1 MLERALLFGSWEFKV
16 ASAENA
22 DGDLMRYT
30 EQGYAR
36 RLESGQPGFGG
47 IGGGVDKSGGVLSDG
62 RKGGK

>member
-1 MLERALLFGSWEFKV
+1 M

-30 EQGYAR
+30 EQRYAR
-36 RLESGQPGFGG
+36 RLRSGQPGFGG
-47 IGGGVDKSGGVLSDG
+47 IGGGVDESGGVLSDG